1 MGPAGA
7 TATGS
12 GAPER
17 RVSVAGALR
26 WTLPLAV
33 AALGVLAAVTFRARP
48 APGFTGK
55 GLAVTLALTAFVA
68 ALLLFERI
76 PPAAALAR
84 VLMVLAMIGAA
95 AALVAVQ
102 PDGPGFLF
110 MYPPV
115 AAASF
120 RFPRPQAVAATGV
133 AMGAMALAAGLGTSR
148 PLDGVVLDE
157 LALAF
162 YFILAIFA
170 GRFIRADEQS
180 QFLIAQLEETRTAQ
194 ADAAALAERQR
205 LAREMHDV
213 LAHSLSGL
221 VITLE
226 ATSAMAETGVAGER
240 LGGALARASGL
251 ARAGLE
257 ESRRAINMLRDDDP
271 PRPERIERLCREF
284 AGDAGVPCEFEP
296 VGDERPLARETH
308 LALYRV
314 AQESLTNARKHASPD
329 RVEVSLSYEPGG
341 TRLVVEDFRGAGQ
354 RPVPGGGTGFGLTG
368 MRERA
373 ALLGGTLRA
382 GATDQGFRVELWA
395 PDSAQGVAP
404 APLTQAGAADL

>member
-1 MGPAGA
+1 MGPVAG
-7 TATGS
+7 TATGA

-17 RVSVAGALR
+17 RVSVAATLR

-33 AALGVLAAVTFRARP
+33 GALGILALVTFRARP

-55 GLAVTLALTAFVA
+55 GLVVTLALVAFVA
-68 ALLLFERI
+68 AQLLFERA
-76 PPAAALAR
+76 PTAATRAKML
-84 VLMVLAMIGAA
+84 VVLAMIGAA
-95 AALVAVQ
+95 AAVVAVQ

-115 AAASF
+115 SAAAF
-120 RFPRPQAVAATGV
+120 RFSRPKAVAAAGV
-133 AMGAMALAAGLGTSR
+133 ALAAMALAAGLGTPRS
-148 PLDGVVLDE
+148 LDGVLLDE
-157 LALAF
+157 LAVAF
-162 YFILAIFA
+162 YFMLAIFA
-170 GRFIRADEQS
+170 GRFIHADEQS

-194 ADAAALAERQR
+194 AEAAALAERQR

-226 ATSAMAETGVAGER
+226 ATSALAETGVSGER
-240 LGGALARASGL
+240 LEQALGRAGEL

-257 ESRRAINMLRDDDP
+257 ESRRAIDTLRDDDP
-271 PRPERIERLCREF
+271 PGSDRIERLCRDF
-284 AGDAGVPCEFEP
+284 ASDAGVPCEFEMT
-296 VGDERPLARETH
+296 GEGRTLQRETH

-329 RVEVSLSYEPGG
+329 RVEVRLSYEPGG
-341 TRLVVEDFRGAGQ
+341 TRLVVEDFREVRQ
-354 RPVPGGGTGFGLTG
+354 RPAPGGGTGFGLTG

-373 ALLGGTLRA
+373 ALLGGTLDA
-382 GATDQGFRVELWA
+382 GPTAAGFRVELWA
-395 PDSAQGVAP
+395 PDPGQGEAP
-404 APLTQAGAADL
+404 TPLTQAGAVDP

>member
-1 MGPAGA
+1 MSFAA
-7 TATGS
+7 DS
-12 GAPER
+12 GAGVVASEQP
-17 RVSVAGALR
+17 VSVAATLR

-33 AALGVLAAVTFRARP
+33 MALGVLLAVTFRARP

-55 GLAVTLALTAFVA
+55 GLVVTLSLTASVV
-68 ALLLFERI
+68 ALLSFERI
-76 PPAAALAR
+76 PPANVRAKE
-84 VLMVLAMIGAA
+84 LMVLAMIGAA
-95 AALVAVQ
+95 ATLVAVQ

-120 RFPRPQAVAATGV
+120 RFPRPQAVAAAGV
-133 AMGAMALAAGLGTSR
+133 AIGASALAAALGTSR
-148 PLDGVVLDE
+148 PLDGVLLDE

-162 YFILAIFA
+162 YFILSIFA

-194 ADAAALAERQR
+194 AEAAVLAERQR

-221 VITLE
+221 LITLE
-226 ATSAMAETGVAGER
+226 ATSAMAESGAPVEQLEES
-240 LGGALARASGL
+240 LGRASGL
-251 ARAGLE
+251 ARTGLD

-271 PRPERIERLCREF
+271 PGPERIERLCQDFE
-284 AGDAGVPCEFEP
+284 ADAAVPCRFEL
-296 VGDERPLARETH
+296 VGEERPLAREIH

-329 RVEVSLSYEPGG
+329 RVEVSLSYEPGR
-341 TRLVVEDFRGAGQ
+341 TRLVVEDFRDAGQ
-354 RPVPGGGTGFGLTG
+354 RPAPGGGTGFGLTG

-373 ALLGGTLRA
+373 ALLGGTLQTH
-382 GATDQGFRVELWA
+382 ATDRGFRVELCA
-395 PDSAQGVAP
+395 PDAERGVGP
-404 APLTQAGAADL
+404 APLTQAGPLDL